1 MAGGFFAHYMRFIS
15 PLNFTFD
22 QSTLILSMII
32 VGGLGNLT
40 GSVVGA
46 ILLTTLPELLRPLMV
61 WRQVIYGALL
71 VVVILGKPS
80 GILGNVNLKHIR
92 QRVLW
97 ERRRGRKN
105 LEGKWGGEM
114 SSPVLK
120 VEKVTQRF
128 GGLVAV
134 NAVDMEINKGELI
147 GLIGPNGAGKT
158 TMFNLYHRSC
168 THRPREA
175 YMLRGQARS
184 PG

>member
-1 MAGGFFAHYMRFIS
+1 
-15 PLNFTFD
+15 
-22 QSTLILSMII
+22 MII

-97 ERRRGRKN
+97 ERWREEKTSKESG
-105 LEGKWGGEM
+105 
-114 SSPVLK
+114 
-120 VEKVTQRF
+120 VEK
-128 GGLVAV
+128 
-134 NAVDMEINKGELI
+134 
-147 GLIGPNGAGKT
+147 
-158 TMFNLYHRSC
+158 
-168 THRPREA
+168 
-175 YMLRGQARS
+175 
-184 PG
+184 